1 MQASCECFFTTR
13 VRAAA
18 PFTCHKAT
26 EKPTMACMNRVAI
39 IVLLLSVA
47 VFPLAAQELLPRW
60 EAIDMAKGVDL
71 HANEM
76 KVLIEQVR
84 PKEWIQDGAPQA
96 YVTQHEELL
105 RDMDSL
111 SLSAQDMIR
120 NPEGLISVVD
130 TFLWIDRLG
139 SMISSLEQGVRKY
152 QNAAVAELLV
162 AAKDRNTSE
171 SEKLKG
177 YLRQLAV
184 AHEAELEIA
193 DSEAQRCRA
202 ELARQPPKR

>member
-1 MQASCECFFTTR
+1 
-13 VRAAA
+13 
-18 PFTCHKAT
+18 
-26 EKPTMACMNRVAI
+26 MACMNRVAI

-47 VFPLAAQELLPRW
+47 VFPSAAQELLPRW
-60 EAIDMAKGVDL
+60 EAIEMAKGVDL

-76 KVLIEQVR
+76 KALIEQVR

-96 YVTQHEELL
+96 FVTQHEELL

-111 SLSAQDMIR
+111 SLSAQDMMR

-130 TFLWIDRLG
+130 TFLWVDRMG

-162 AAKDRNTSE
+162 AAQDRNTSE
-171 SEKLKG
+171 SGKLKG

-202 ELARQPPKR
+202 ELARQPAQR

>member
-1 MQASCECFFTTR
+1 
-13 VRAAA
+13 
-18 PFTCHKAT
+18 
-26 EKPTMACMNRVAI
+26 MACMNRVAI

-47 VFPLAAQELLPRW
+47 AFPSTAQELLPRW
-60 EAIDMAKGVDL
+60 EAIEMAQGVEL
-71 HANEM
+71 HATEM
-76 KVLIEQVR
+76 KALIEQVR

-111 SLSAQDMIR
+111 SLSAQDMMR

-130 TFLWIDRLG
+130 TFLWVDRLG
-139 SMISSLEQGVRKY
+139 SMISSLEHGVRKY

-202 ELARQPPKR
+202 ELARQPPQR